1 MNLEKIKEY
10 VKIKHGKQKRKQGTP
25 YYLHPYAVAEILKN
39 KGFDEEYQAT
49 GLLHDILEDTNGKQ
63 EEILSLSNNK
73 VLQAVLLVTKEKHY
87 NMQDYITR
95 IEKNDIAKMVKLAD
109 RYHNLKESLLTKP
122 SFKKKYIKETEKW
135 YIKMAEG
142 TCFEEDIKEVFENL
156 KNSLEKDGSIL

>member
-10 VKIKHGKQKRKQGTP
+10 VKIKHGKQRRKQGTP

-73 VLQAVLLVTKEKHY
+73 VLQAVLLVTKENDY

-142 TCFEEDIKEVFENL
+142 TCFEEDIKKVFENL

>member
-10 VKIKHGKQKRKQGTP
+10 VKIKHGKQRRKQGTP

-73 VLQAVLLVTKEKHY
+73 VLQAVLLVTKEKDY

>member
-10 VKIKHGKQKRKQGTP
+10 VKIKHGKQRRKQGTP

-63 EEILSLSNNK
+63 EEISSLSNNK
-73 VLQAVLLVTKEKHY
+73 VLQAVLLVTKEKDY